1 MTTNTITDA
10 VKTAQANRRH
20 VTQAALGHVA
30 VTHAETNAQAADHDY
45 LTHQRQQR
53 AVLVEQCEQELAI
66 LDDDVVE
73 RTAAVAALRSQ
84 LATEEAQ
91 LEQWQF
97 ERDLL
102 RDRIEDLTP
111 KPRRRVIVD
120 FARTDLDPDVP
131 PPSLALVRPDEW
143 RRLFQDARARRT
155 VSAITWISEVL
166 GVVLEAEHH
175 TAR

>member
-10 VKTAQANRRH
+10 VKHAQAKRQH
-20 VTQAALGHVA
+20 ATQAALGHVA
-30 VTHAETNAQAADHDY
+30 VTDAEANAQVADHDY
-45 LTHQRQQR
+45 LAHQRQQR
-53 AVLVEQCEQELAI
+53 ALAVEQSDQELGI
-66 LDDDVVE
+66 LTADVAA
-73 RTAAVAALRSQ
+73 RTATVAALRSQ
-84 LATEEAQ
+84 LAGEEA
-91 LEQWQF
+91 
-97 ERDLL
+97 DLQQRQTEL
-102 RDRIEDLTP
+102 DLMRRRIADLTP
-111 KPRRRVIVD
+111 RARKRVIVD
-120 FARTDLDPDVP
+120 FARPDLDPDVP